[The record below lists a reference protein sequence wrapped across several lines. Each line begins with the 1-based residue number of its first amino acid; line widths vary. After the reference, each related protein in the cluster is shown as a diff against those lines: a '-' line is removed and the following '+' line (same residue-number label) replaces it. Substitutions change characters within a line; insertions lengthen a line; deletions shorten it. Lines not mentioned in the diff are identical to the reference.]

1 MLIDPKFYMLA
12 EMIRSEMPKGQPDSP
27 DSLPKLG
34 AVVSMAGDGDHLEI
48 GTGFGASAI
57 MAALVKHEFNLG
69 GHVYCIDPYP
79 KLEGKEDQLQ
89 ANIEML
95 NENAGHFKIAEKL
108 VLLPNA
114 SHPFPTDLK
123 EKAFVSGYIDGDHDG
138 MAPWMDF
145 LAIRGIVKKFVC
157 FGGFEEFYPGVMVA
171 ALRALSI
178 GGWILHYKA
187 GNFISLRR
195 PVDFSDWLKLSDKE
209 KAKRREASLV

>member
-12 EMIRSEMPKGQPDSP
+12 EMVRSEMVNGVPDSP

-69 GHVYCIDPYP
+69 GKVWCIDPYLP
-79 KLEGKEDQLQ
+79 PPEKTDVLQ

-95 NENAGHFKIAEKL
+95 NENAVHFKVAEKL
-108 VLLPNA
+108 VLLPNR
-114 SHPFPTDLK
+114 SLPLPEEVK
-123 EKAFVSGYIDGDHDG
+123 EKSFVSAYIDGDHDG

-145 LAIRGIVKKFVC
+145 LAIRGIVKKFMC

-171 ALRALSI
+171 SLRALTI

-195 PVDFSDWLKLSDKE
+195 PVDFSDWLKLKPAE
-209 KAKRREASLV
+209 QAKRREASLV

>member
-12 EMIRSEMPKGQPDSP
+12 EMIRTDMPKGQPDSP

-69 GHVYCIDPYP
+69 GKVWCIDPYLP
-79 KLEGKEDQLQ
+79 GEKADVLQ
-89 ANIEML
+89 ASIEML
-95 NENAGHFKIAEKL
+95 NENAVHFKVAEKL
-108 VLLPNA
+108 VLLPNK
-114 SHPFPTDLK
+114 SLPLPEEVK
-123 EKAFVSGYIDGDHDG
+123 EKAFVSAYIDGDHDG

-145 LAIRGIVKKFVC
+145 LALRGIVKKFVC

-171 ALRALSI
+171 AIRALTI

-195 PVDFSDWLKLSDKE
+195 PVDFSDYMKMKPAE
-209 KAKRREASLV
+209 QAKRREASLV